1 MTEETRAEQLA
12 RLKRTPHFD
21 VAVIGGGATGLGTAV
36 EAASRGLSVALFEG
50 RDFCQGT
57 SSRSTKLIHGGVRYL
72 AQGNLRLVRDAL
84 RERGILVRR
93 APHLVWTLPLV
104 LPLYRWWEGPLYW
117 SGLKLYDLLA
127 GRLGLGPTQWLSE
140 AKVRRELPALAGNG
154 LWGGLRFFDAQFDDA
169 RLGITLARTAVRL
182 GAVVLNYVAAVG
194 LLRAGGR
201 VAGVAVRDAVTGD
214 SLEIPARVVINAA
227 GTSADT
233 IRAMADP
240 AARPRITLSRGSH
253 VVLPPSCLGGAN
265 ALLVP
270 HTDDRRVLFAVPWLG
285 RVVAGTTDVPVERE
299 EPEPTPTAEEIDFIL
314 AHLGR
319 YLREKPTHD
328 QALSVF
334 AGLRPLVGEEGAPPG
349 RTSAL
354 SRDHVLE
361 VLGGGLVSVMGGK
374 WTTYRQ
380 MAENAVDRAVE
391 VGGLTAGPSRS
402 AAMDLGSS
410 APGGT
415 EVLSVYGQ
423 EAERLEDL
431 LAERPELGE
440 PLHNRLPYLK
450 VQVIWAVRR
459 EAALKVEDVLARR
472 TRSLFLDA
480 AATLEAAPAA
490 AELMAEELGWDR
502 CRIDQEVAHFRS
514 LAARYLPRVPG
525 QRPSRV

>member
-1 MTEETRAEQLA
+1 MTRAEQLA
-12 RLKRTPHFD
+12 RLKRTPCFD

-72 AQGNLRLVRDAL
+72 AQGNLTLVRDAL

-104 LPLYRWWEGPLYW
+104 LPLYRWWEGPFYW
-117 SGLKLYDLLA
+117 TGLKLYDLLA
-127 GRLGLGPTQWLSE
+127 GGLGLGPTRWLSE
-140 AKVRRELPALAGNG
+140 SEVRQELPALAGNG
-154 LWGGLRFFDAQFDDA
+154 LWGGIRFFDAQFDDA

-194 LLRAGGR
+194 LLRVGGR
-201 VAGVAVRDAVTGD
+201 VAGVAARDAVSGETF
-214 SLEIPARVVINAA
+214 EIPARVVVNAA
-227 GTSADT
+227 GTGADAV
-233 IRAMADP
+233 RAMADP
-240 AARPRITLSRGSH
+240 TARPRITLSRGSH
-253 VVLPPSCLGGAN
+253 VVLPPSCLGGAS

-299 EPEPTPTAEEIDFIL
+299 ETEPAPAAEEIEFIL

-328 QALSVF
+328 QVLSVF
-334 AGLRPLVGEEGAPPG
+334 AGLRPLVAEEGARPG

-374 WTTYRQ
+374 WTTYRK
-380 MAENAVDRAVE
+380 MAEDAVDRAVE

-402 AAMDLGSS
+402 AAMALGPS
-410 APGGT
+410 APEKAG
-415 EVLSVYGQ
+415 VLAVYGQ
-423 EAERLEDL
+423 EVVQLEEM

-440 PLHNRLPYLK
+440 PLHPRLPYLK
-450 VQVIWAVRR
+450 VQVVWAARR
-459 EAALKVEDVLARR
+459 EAALKVEDVMARR
-472 TRSLFLDA
+472 TRSLLLDA
-480 AATLEAAPAA
+480 AAALEAAPAT

-502 CRIDQEVAHFRS
+502 WRIEEEVAHFRS
-514 LAARYLPRVPG
+514 LAASYLPCVPAR
-525 QRPSRV
+525 RPS